1 MKKNETSVKVMAEP
15 CAQAAALYQ
24 RTPLS
29 EVKHYTD
36 AASEQITI
44 INS

>member
-1 MKKNETSVKVMAEP
+1 MVETR
-15 CAQAAALYQ
+15 AQASVLYQ

-36 AASEQITI
+36 AALEQITI